1 MEQLKEDNK
10 MNTQLFNFIDANFIK
25 TIIIVIL
32 VAIIKEAR
40 PYVFEFIDQAKTYI
54 AIKIAASQYSEQYLF
69 ALNVW
74 YRVEEDFKVDEKV
87 VEYFQSKAEY
97 FDKLLLEKFPEL
109 TQYDLDTLR
118 QAISGQENLNK

>member
-1 MEQLKEDNK
+1 